1 MGGDDTVVGSA
12 VRDVVEGEGRGIVR
26 EELLDVVN
34 GSMDPRR
41 SSMLEYRNFRV

>member
-26 EELLDVVN
+26 EELLDVVKRVH
-34 GSMDPRR
+34 GSEQILDA
-41 SSMLEYRNFRV
+41 